1 MLTASSQGSAR
12 FRIAGLLS
20 LALHVALIAAL
31 LVWLG
36 HKPRHLDAAET
47 QGAIELVM
55 VEQQGSGPTVA
66 PPESAPPVAAP
77 AAPPQPEPP
86 PVPPPPDPPTSQ
98 AVLPPPPP
106 PPAPPTSAPPTQPAA
121 QVQQAAPTVQ
131 RPQDAP
137 EINLGGNDSETNAIV
152 IDGPNIVPASLDAK
166 FRNREPIY
174 PVEAIRRAEQ
184 GAVILLIHV
193 APDGLPSAV
202 AIAQSSGFVVLD
214 RAAQDAV
221 WRWHFL
227 PAVRDGEAVPFDM
240 QFRVV
245 FHLN

>member
-1 MLTASSQGSAR
+1 MLSVSAQGSAR
-12 FRIAGLLS
+12 LRVAGLVS
-20 LALHVALIAAL
+20 LGLHVALIAAV
-31 LVWLG
+31 LVWFG
-36 HKPRHLDAAET
+36 HKPRRPDAAGT

-77 AAPPQPEPP
+77 ATPPQPEPP
-86 PVPPPPDPPTSQ
+86 PVPPPPDAPTSE

-106 PPAPPTSAPPTQPAA
+106 PPAPPSGAPPAEPAQA
-121 QVQQAAPTVQ
+121 QAAPAVQ
-131 RPQDAP
+131 RPQEAP
-137 EINLGGNDSETNAIV
+137 EINLGGNNSESNAIV
-152 IDGPNIVPASLDAK
+152 IDGPNIIPANLDAK
-166 FRNREPIY
+166 FRNREPVY

-202 AIAQSSGFVVLD
+202 DIAQSSGFVVLD

-221 WRWHFL
+221 WHWHFL
-227 PAVRDGEAVPFDM
+227 PAVQDGQPIPFDM
-240 QFRVV
+240 KFRVV

>member
-1 MLTASSQGSAR
+1 
-12 FRIAGLLS
+12 
-20 LALHVALIAAL
+20 VALIAVL

-86 PVPPPPDPPTSQ
+86 PVPPPPDAPTSQ

-121 QVQQAAPTVQ
+121 QVQQAALAVQ
-131 RPQDAP
+131 RPQEAP

-152 IDGPNIVPASLDAK
+152 IDGPNIIPASLDAK

-202 AIAQSSGFVVLD
+202 DIAQSSGFVVLD

-221 WRWHFL
+221 WHWHFL
-227 PAVRDGEAVPFDM
+227 PAVQDGQAIPFDM